1 MEIDPSS
8 EILLRLIKTY
18 LFFQEDMLVELIF
31 AFKVWFV
38 LAERI
43 V

>member
-8 EILLRLIKTY
+8 EILLMLIKTY
-18 LFFQEDMLVELIF
+18 LFFQKDMLVDLIF
-31 AFKVWFV
+31 VFKVWFL

>member
-8 EILLRLIKTY
+8 EILLMLIKTY
-18 LFFQEDMLVELIF
+18 LFFQKDMPVEFTF
-31 AFKVWFV
+31 AFKVWFF